1 MEVSPSS
8 SAELCTQLD
17 FIKEHLLGNSLLFDD
32 CHWISEATSSVSHSL
47 CPQSSTEES
56 ELIVSDFHG
65 VNGNNQF
72 EFDMGSLSLPVG
84 QGQVVDPFEFEL
96 KPQIVELT
104 RPSSCIE
111 FNSDGKPKIN
121 NQTEEAAARP
131 SKLAKR
137 PSLKIA
143 LPNKSEWL
151 QFSGHSQTSKQ
162 GQPATVEEAEQTQT
176 HFRGV
181 RKRPWGK
188 FAAEIRDPNRKGTRV
203 WLGTF
208 DTAIEAA
215 RAYDRAA
222 FKLRGSKAIVNF
234 PLEVG
239 SSSDLGQTAVT
250 ATDNR
255 KRQREEEDE
264 TEVAYMTVKREKSPL
279 TQTDVMG
286 HYCRDTPLT
295 PSIWA
300 PFWESDFKGI
310 FNVPLLSPLSPQLLV
325 I

>member
-1 MEVSPSS
+1 MAASS
-8 SAELCTQLD
+8 SSSEELSTQLD
-17 FIKEHLLGNSLLFDD
+17 FIKQHLLGNSPLFDD

-47 CPQSSTEES
+47 CSQNSTAES
-56 ELIVSDFHG
+56 ELTMSDFHG
-65 VNGNNQF
+65 GSNQL
-72 EFDMGSLSLPVG
+72 EFNMGSLSLPVG
-84 QGQVVDPFEFEL
+84 GQNQVVDHFEFES
-96 KPQIVELT
+96 KPQIVNLSG
-104 RPSSCIE
+104 PSSFIGL
-111 FNSDGKPKIN
+111 NSDEKPKFN
-121 NQTEEAAARP
+121 NQTAAARP
-131 SKLAKR
+131 SKPAKR

-143 LPNKSEWL
+143 LPNKTEWL
-151 QFSGHSQTSKQ
+151 QFSGPGQTAKQ
-162 GQPATVEEAEQTQT
+162 DHLTAPEETEQAQT

-239 SSSDLGQTAVT
+239 SSADFEQTAVT
-250 ATDNR
+250 ATDSG
-255 KRQREEEDE
+255 KRQREEE
-264 TEVAYMTVKREKSPL
+264 TEVANVTVKREKSPL
-279 TQTDVMG
+279 TQTDVSG
-286 HYCRDTPLT
+286 HYCRDAPLT
-295 PSIWA
+295 PSIWG
-300 PFWESDFKGI
+300 PFWESDVKGI
-310 FNVPLLSPLSPQLLV
+310 FNVPQLSPLSPQLLV